1 MQLIIVSSEKKESIE
16 VAWVELNTPTGN
28 YIIQPGH
35 APMILA
41 LSPQQPFIYAHKNGK
56 EEIVMV
62 ERGIAEITRTQ
73 VTILLS

>member
-1 MQLIIVSSEKKESIE
+1 MQLILVSPEKKETHE
-16 VAWVELNTPTGN
+16 VIWVELNTPTGN

-35 APMILA
+35 APMILT
-41 LSPQQPFIYAHKNGK
+41 LSSKQPFIFTHKNGK

-62 ERGIAEITRTQ
+62 DRGIAEINRTQ

>member
-1 MQLIIVSSEKKESIE
+1 MQLQIVSPEKQQTIE

-28 YIIQPGH
+28 YIIQHGH
-35 APMILA
+35 APMA
-41 LSPQQPFIYAHKNGK
+41 LVLSEKQPFIYAHKNGK
-56 EEIVMV
+56 EEIMMV

>member
-1 MQLIIVSSEKKESIE
+1 MQLQIVSPDKKETYE
-16 VAWVELNTPTGN
+16 VSWVELNTPTGN

-35 APMILA
+35 APMILT
-41 LSPQQPFIYAHKNGK
+41 LSPKQPFIFAHKNGK

-62 ERGIAEITRTQ
+62 DRGIAEINRMQ